1 VHEEPEDVDEGEGG
15 EGGEGAEE
23 GEQQEEEEG
32 DSEGEQ
38 TSRGYVVT
46 GVVSDEGE
54 GNPEV
59 MRQYQRELEDDER
72 ALEEDSSDDD
82 DDDDDGSEDH
92 VPWHYWHNYDF
103 SQCTLNSG
111 ENVPLDYTENEVCE
125 DAIYPNTTHL
135 KDAVKQWSTL
145 TLHREFRVVKSSPRI
160 YDVCC
165 KKEDCSFR
173 VYAYMRKWDN
183 YLQVKAI
190 DPPSIDPYQQYI
202 DYLEDVVIYN
212 LKSGIANSVSEL
224 SLKAQFRP

>member
-1 VHEEPEDVDEGEGG
+1 VHEEPEDVDEGGGG

-46 GVVSDEGE
+46 GVVIDEGE

-82 DDDDDGSEDH
+82 DDESEDH
-92 VPWHYWHNYDF
+92 VPWHYWQNYDF
-103 SQCTLNSG
+103 SQCTVNSG
-111 ENVPLDYTENEVCE
+111 ENVPWDYTENEVCE